1 MTRAMQISPANL
13 KQGRVVASILLLIS
27 GAALAD
33 GVTIGGRLDV
43 GLQSIDD
50 GTSKTTRVDS
60 GTYGFSRL
68 FFKGVEDL
76 GGGLRALFYLEHRF
90 NADTGLQ
97 INPVKYW
104 NGGSYV
110 GLSST
115 RWGTLTLGRQFPPIF
130 YTIVSAD
137 ESGPGHGHGYT
148 AMASMQ
154 RTDLFRIAA
163 AASPVKVAGSFD
175 AIAGG
180 IHSVAFSSGLEDN
193 LVAYASPTFSGATVR
208 LAAGLPEGYPAGNSK
223 SFGANVEYRNDRF
236 FGSVALNSKEG
247 RVPAGG
253 AATQKLREALVSG
266 MYGPSSAFK
275 VWANVHRWNFDSSD
289 AQVNGHD
296 WIIGGSY
303 WLPTGQLW
311 LSYGRKNVGNCGS
324 CNSAAVGT
332 GYHHLLSKRT
342 ELYVSYARVG
352 NQANAANTLNGFAP
366 SAPGKQVRGLAAGIA
381 HSF

>member
-1 MTRAMQISPANL
+1 MFC
-13 KQGRVVASILLLIS
+13 
-27 GAALAD
+27 GAAFAD
-33 GVTIGGRLDV
+33 GLTIGGRLDLA
-43 GLQSIDD
+43 LQSIDD

-60 GTYGFSRL
+60 GTYAFSRL

-76 GGGLRALFYLEHRF
+76 GGGLDALFYLEHRF

-130 YTIVSAD
+130 YTILSAD
-137 ESGPGHGHGYT
+137 ESGPGHGHSYT
-148 AMASMQ
+148 AMASIQ

-175 AIAGG
+175 VIAGG

-193 LVAYASPTFSGATVR
+193 LAAYASPPFSGATVG

-223 SFGANVEYRNDRF
+223 LFGANVEYRNDRI

-253 AATQKLREALVSG
+253 AANQRLREAVIST
-266 MYGPSSAFK
+266 MYELSSAMK
-275 VWANVHRWNFDSSD
+275 VWGNVHPWNFNSPG
-289 AQVNGHD
+289 ARITGHD

-311 LSYGRKNVGNCGS
+311 LSYGRKEVGNCSS
-324 CNSAAVGT
+324 CNSAAVGA

-366 SAPGKQVRGLAAGIA
+366 SAPGKPVQGLAAGIA

>member
-1 MTRAMQISPANL
+1 MTRAARIASANL
-13 KQGRVVASILLLIS
+13 IQARAVASVLLLS
-27 GAALAD
+27 GGAALAD
-33 GVTIGGRLDV
+33 GLTIGGRLDV

-50 GTSKTTRVDS
+50 GTSQTTRVDS

-76 GGGLRALFYLEHRF
+76 GGGGGALFYLEHRL

-97 INPVKYW
+97 VNPVKYW

-115 RWGTLTLGRQFPPIF
+115 RWGTLTLGRQFAPIF

-137 ESGPGHGHGYT
+137 ESGPGHLHGYAAAT
-148 AMASMQ
+148 TMQ
-154 RTDLFRIAA
+154 RTDLFRVAA
-163 AASPVKVAGSFD
+163 AASPVKVAGSID
-175 AIAGG
+175 TIVGG

-193 LVAYASPTFSGATVR
+193 LVAYASPPFSGATVR

-223 SFGANVEYRNDRF
+223 IFGANVEYRNDRF
-236 FGSVALNSKEG
+236 FGSIAVNSKEG

-253 AATQKLREALVSG
+253 AGNQKLREAVVSAI
-266 MYGPSSAFK
+266 YELSSAMK
-275 VWANVHRWNFDSSD
+275 VWGNVHPWDFNSSD
-289 AQVNGHD
+289 TQVKGHD

-311 LSYGRKNVGNCGS
+311 LSYGRKHVGNCSS
-324 CNSAAVGT
+324 CNSAALGT
-332 GYHHLLSKRT
+332 GYHYLLSKRT

-366 SAPGKQVRGLAAGIA
+366 SAPGKRVQGVAAGIA